1 MPRMSVAGNILGPK
15 TGLTSVSPIDLD
27 RFRFIYQIDQQ
38 ESGTV
43 STLEMVSDS
52 FVVRDRQLEMIELS
66 PAPWDEEKDL
76 LGPSSTILFFRYN
89 LYLLLYT
96 NF

>member
-1 MPRMSVAGNILGPK
+1 
-15 TGLTSVSPIDLD
+15 
-27 RFRFIYQIDQQ
+27 
-38 ESGTV
+38 
-43 STLEMVSDS
+43 MVSDS
-52 FVVRDRQLEMIELS
+52 FVVRDRQLGVIKLP

-76 LGPSSTILFFRYN
+76 LGLSSTVLLFRYN